1 MLCQRTVTCN
11 TAVNTVPVRPRQPAS
26 GCQPPAPLA
35 DQGALTK
42 APQARRIIQMLL
54 FTPAPVNGDITVWV
68 RANAVSKI
76 ERA

>member
-1 MLCQRTVTCN
+1 MLCQRTMILQYR
-11 TAVNTVPVRPRQPAS
+11 VNTVPVRPRQPAS
-26 GCQPPAPLA
+26 GCSTTGTLA

-42 APQARRIIQMLL
+42 APQARRDHTDVL

-68 RANAVSKI
+68 TRQRVSKI